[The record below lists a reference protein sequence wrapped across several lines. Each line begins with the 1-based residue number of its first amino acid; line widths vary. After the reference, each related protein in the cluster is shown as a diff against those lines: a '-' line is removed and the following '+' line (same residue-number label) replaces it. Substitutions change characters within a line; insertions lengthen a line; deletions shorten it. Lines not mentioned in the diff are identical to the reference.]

1 MNTPALSELAPLP
14 RSVASTLEAFCRV
27 HGCVATRL
35 WGEED
40 GARVPLY
47 PSTEMEPVDE
57 PGTIRRT
64 IEVPEGPALELE
76 IEGGDA
82 SEHDIDFLVHSLQ
95 QMLSYEREAR
105 SAARELTER
114 YEEINL
120 LYFISE
126 ILASVLSVPDAA
138 HWILSEVAD
147 VLGARRASLWV
158 YRPDDNRLHLAAAVG
173 EDGLSGPIPVEDPD
187 SATAFV
193 FREKQPLNLERG
205 TALNRGPR
213 LEPRPH
219 GREAFLSVP
228 INYTPPD
235 GAMRTV
241 GVITLVGRRS
251 NVRFSAG
258 DARLLAAI
266 ASQVGAALETQRLVQ
281 ESLRQERVVRELELA
296 HDLQLKLLPEASKF
310 NGPAQVAARCSPAD
324 SVGGDFYQ
332 LFRLSEDRLG
342 IMIGD
347 VSSHGFPAALI
358 MALAMSAA
366 GIYAQQAVPPAE
378 VLLRVH
384 QALKNE
390 LESTEMYLTLFY
402 CVLDTR
408 RKTLTYANAG
418 HPHAFR
424 VQRDGVTQRLGATD
438 LPIGMLSPEAY
449 NEATIA
455 WDPRNDLLCLF
466 TDGLSD
472 TFAENGTSGEQQLIA
487 EVVRLRH
494 LQPMAILEK
503 LFARVENARLQVPP
517 DDRSALLV
525 RG

>member
-1 MNTPALSELAPLP
+1 M
-14 RSVASTLEAFCRV
+14 
-27 HGCVATRL
+27 HGC
-35 WGEED
+35 
-40 GARVPLY
+40 GARVWGEDAGERVSLY
-47 PSTEMEPVDE
+47 PAPEGAAAGGPCV
-57 PGTIRRT
+57 IRRT
-64 IEVPEGPALELE
+64 IEVPDAPPLQLE

-82 SEHDIDFLVHSLQ
+82 RESEVDFLVHSLQ

-158 YRPDDNRLHLAAAVG
+158 YREEDNRLHLAAAVG
-173 EDGLSGPIPVEDPD
+173 EEGLSGPIPVDDPD

-235 GAMRTV
+235 GTTRTV

-296 HDLQLKLLPEASKF
+296 HDLQLKLLPEASRF
-310 NGPAQVAARCSPAD
+310 SGPAQVAARCTPAD

-332 LFRLSEDRLG
+332 LFRLSDDRLG
-342 IMIGD
+342 VMIGD

-378 VLLRVH
+378 VLMRVH
-384 QALKNE
+384 QALRNE

-402 CVLDTR
+402 CVIDPA

-424 VQRDGVTQRLGATD
+424 VRRDGASQRLGATD
-438 LPIGMLSPEAY
+438 PPIGMLPPAAY
-449 NEATIA
+449 NEATIE
-455 WDPRNDLLCLF
+455 WDPKLDLLCLF

-472 TFAENGTSGEQQLIA
+472 TFAQNGTGGEQQLLA

-494 LQPMAILEK
+494 LPPSAILDK
-503 LFARVENARLQVPP
+503 LYARAETARLQVPP
-517 DDRSALLV
+517 DDRTAVLV